1 MEWFAGHPGVL
12 AHSASR
18 AGSAGEVYVDAGDH
32 AFVVELPDDGH
43 AVREVDPLLGLDGSD
58 GVDAVVRGSAADL
71 DLMLWGRPTD
81 GEVSEEGDH
90 AVLERLFSRLHIGVS
105 D

>member
-1 MEWFAGHPGVL
+1 
-12 AHSASR
+12 
-18 AGSAGEVYVDAGDH
+18 
-32 AFVVELPDDGH
+32 
-43 AVREVDPLLGLDGSD
+43 
-58 GVDAVVRGSAADL
+58 VVRGAAADL